1 MKSALHLVGLALLS
15 AAGPAAAAETD
26 LAAKARSVLETNCHR
41 CHGRE
46 GTAKGGMDYVLDR
59 DRLVARGKVVPGKPD
74 ESELL
79 QRLGKGEMPPEKQKP
94 RPTDDDLALL
104 RRWVEA
110 GAPGTQPADAARNF
124 IPDADV
130 VRLVLADLQSLEPG
144 QRRFTRYLTLTHL
157 HNAGV
162 PRDELETTRQ
172 AVAKLINSLSW
183 HPRVRG
189 PEPIDAAR
197 TILRLDLRHY
207 QWNARSW
214 ERLQSAYPYRG
225 NEDGPDLRAA
235 RAASGCELPLLR
247 ADWFVAT
254 ASRPP
259 LYHDLL
265 QLPASDRELER
276 LLRVDVLTDWREENI
291 VRLGFNRSGVS
302 RNNRLLERHDAAYG
316 AYWRSY
322 DFSDN
327 TDRQN
332 LFRYPLG
339 LLPGRESFTPA
350 GGEVIFHLP
359 NGLHGFLLV
368 DGNGR
373 RVDRAPVEIVSDTS
387 RPDRTVE
394 TGISCMGC
402 HSGGIIN
409 KTDQVRAHVEKNPN
423 AFSKDEI
430 ATVRTIYGTE
440 RTMLPLLAED
450 VGRFLAALKKI
461 DVPAQAPDPVG
472 VVARRYEQDLDL
484 AEAAAEVG
492 LSAAEF
498 GKRLAASADLGR
510 VLGALRP
517 QGGTVPRSAFQTAF
531 AEVVRELRPETVQSA
546 ARSTPL
552 AEEVRPFAG
561 HTGVIGCVAFSA
573 DGKRAATGSDDQTV
587 RVWEVASGK
596 EVLRLSGHTEEV
608 HAVAFARDGSRLASG
623 GRDRTLR
630 LWDVATGKELHRF
643 TGHTERITG
652 VAFGPDGRRLLSAS
666 WDGTVRLWDA
676 DTGQELHRFTGHTG
690 PVSCLA
696 VAPDGRTLL
705 SGSHDGTVRLWDLEQ
720 LREVRRFEGHS
731 REVHAVAFAPDGRR
745 ILSGGHDRT
754 VRLWD
759 AETGKELQ
767 RFTGHANA
775 VIGVAFTPDG
785 RRVLS
790 GSSLYRGAD
799 RPVRVWDADSGRA
812 LEAFGADGDSVWGI
826 AFAPDGRSALSA
838 STDKT
843 LRVWQ
848 LNRD

>member
-1 MKSALHLVGLALLS
+1 MKSAFHFFGLVLLS
-15 AAGPAAAAETD
+15 AAGPAAAAEPE
-26 LAAKARSVLETNCHR
+26 LAVKARAILEANCHR
-41 CHGRE
+41 CHGRD
-46 GTAKGGMDYVLDR
+46 GAAKGGMDFVLDR
-59 DRLVARGKVVPGKPD
+59 DRLVARGKVVPGKSD

-79 QRLGKGEMPPEKQKP
+79 QRLVKGEMPPEKQKP

-104 RRWVEA
+104 RRWIDA
-110 GAPGTQPADAARNF
+110 GAPGTQPADAARTF
-124 IPDADV
+124 VTDADV
-130 VRLVLADLQSLEPG
+130 VRLILADLQSLEPG
-144 QRRFTRYLTLTHL
+144 QRRFTRYLTLSHL
-157 HNAGV
+157 YNAGV
-162 PRDELETTRQ
+162 PAHELETTRQ

-183 HPRVRG
+183 HPRVRT

-214 ERLQSAYPYRG
+214 ERLQSAYPYPT
-225 NEDGPDLRAA
+225 NDGPDL
-235 RAASGCELPLLR
+235 PFLR

-265 QLPASDRELER
+265 QLPSSDRELER
-276 LLRVDVLTDWREENI
+276 LLRVDVLTDWREENV
-291 VRLGFNRSGVS
+291 VRLGFNRSGVA

-350 GGEVIFHLP
+350 GGEIIFHLP

-402 HSGGIIN
+402 HSGSIIN

-423 AFSKDEI
+423 AFSKEEI
-430 ATVRTIYGTE
+430 ATVRAIYGTE

-450 VGRFLAALKKI
+450 VERFQEALKKI
-461 DVPAQAPDPVG
+461 GVPVSPDPVG
-472 VVARRYEQDLDL
+472 VVAQRYEQDLDL

-498 GKRLAASADLGR
+498 GKRLAASPDLAR
-510 VLGALRP
+510 ILGPLRA
-517 QGGTVPRSAFQTAF
+517 QGSTVQRSAFQAAF
-531 AEVVRELRPETVQSA
+531 PDLLRELRPETVQTG
-546 ARSTPL
+546 ARSAPST
-552 AEEVRPFAG
+552 EDVRPFAG
-561 HTGVIGCVAFSA
+561 HTGVIGCIAFSA
-573 DGKRAATGSDDQTV
+573 DGKRAVTGSDDQTV
-587 RVWEVASGK
+587 RVWDVASGK

-608 HAVAFARDGSRLASG
+608 HAVAFAPDGSRVASG
-623 GRDRTLR
+623 GRDRTVR
-630 LWDVATGKELHRF
+630 LWDAAAGKELRRF

-652 VAFGPDGRRLLSAS
+652 VAFAPDGRRLLSAS
-666 WDGTVRLWDA
+666 WDGTVRLWDVDA
-676 DTGQELHRFTGHTG
+676 DKELHRFTGHTG
-690 PVSCLA
+690 PVSCVV
-696 VAPDGRTLL
+696 VAPDGRFAL

-720 LREVRRFEGHS
+720 LREVRRFEGHT
-731 REVHAVAFAPDGRR
+731 REVYTVAFAPDGRR
-745 ILSGGHDRT
+745 ILSGGNDRT

-759 AETGKELQ
+759 AETGKELRHFQ
-767 RFTGHANA
+767 GPANA

-790 GSSLYRGAD
+790 GSSQYRGAD
-799 RPVRVWDADSGRA
+799 RAVRVWDTDSGRV
-812 LEAFGADGDSVWGI
+812 LEAFGAVGDSVWSI
-826 AFAPDGRSALSA
+826 AFAPDGRSALTASA
-838 STDKT
+838 DKT

>member
-1 MKSALHLVGLALLS
+1 MKSTFHLLGLVLLS
-15 AAGPAAAAETD
+15 AAVPVAAAEPE
-26 LAAKARSVLETNCHR
+26 LAVKARAVLETTCHR
-41 CHGRE
+41 CHGRA
-46 GTAKGGMDYVLDR
+46 GTAKGGMNYVLDR

-79 QRLGKGEMPPEKQKP
+79 QRLFKGEMPPEKQNP
-94 RPTDDDLALL
+94 RPTDEDLALL
-104 RRWVEA
+104 RRWIEA
-110 GAPGTQPADAARNF
+110 GAPGTQSADAARTF
-124 IPDADV
+124 VADADV
-130 VRLVLADLQSLEPG
+130 VRLILADLQSLEPG

-157 HNAGV
+157 HNAGLAA
-162 PRDELETTRQ
+162 DELQTTRQ
-172 AVAKLINSLSW
+172 AIAKLVNCLSW
-183 HPRVRG
+183 HPRVRT
-189 PEPIDAAR
+189 PEPIDTAR

-214 ERLQSAYPYRG
+214 ERLQNVYPYPA
-225 NEDGPDLRAA
+225 NEDADLRAA
-235 RAASGCELPLLR
+235 RALTGCELPLLR

-265 QLPASDRELER
+265 QLPSSDRELER

-332 LFRYPLG
+332 LFRYPLA
-339 LLPGRESFTPA
+339 LLPGHESFTPA
-350 GGEVIFHLP
+350 GGEIIFHLP

-423 AFSKDEI
+423 AFSKEEI
-430 ATVRTIYGTE
+430 ATVRAIYGTE

-450 VGRFLAALKKI
+450 VGRHQEALKKI
-461 DVPAQAPDPVG
+461 GVPVSPDPVG
-472 VVARRYEQDLDL
+472 AVAQRYEQDLDL

-498 GKRLAASADLGR
+498 GKRLAASAGLGR
-510 VLGALRP
+510 ILGTLRT
-517 QGGTVPRSAFQTAF
+517 QGGTVPRSAFQAAF
-531 AEVVRELRPETVQSA
+531 ADVVRDLRPEMGQTA
-546 ARSTPL
+546 ARSTAV
-552 AEEVRPFAG
+552 AEDVRPFAG
-561 HTGVIGCVAFSA
+561 HTGSIGCVAFSA
-573 DGKRAATGSDDQTV
+573 DGKRAVTGSDDQTV

-608 HAVAFARDGSRLASG
+608 HAVAFAPDGSRILSG

-630 LWDVATGKELHRF
+630 LWDAATGKELRRF
-643 TGHTERITG
+643 TGHTERISG
-652 VAFGPDGRRLLSAS
+652 VAFTPDGRRLLSAS

-676 DTGQELHRFTGHTG
+676 DSNKELHRFSGHTG
-690 PVSCLA
+690 PVSCLI
-696 VAPDGRTLL
+696 VAPDGRSTL
-705 SGSHDGTVRLWDLEQ
+705 SGSHDGTLRLWDLEQ
-720 LREVRRFEGHS
+720 LREVRHYEGHN
-731 REVHAVAFAPDGRR
+731 REVYAVAFAPDGRR
-745 ILSGGHDRT
+745 ILSGGNDRT

-790 GSSLYRGAD
+790 GSSQYRGAD
-799 RPVRVWDADSGRA
+799 RTVRVWDADSGRA
-812 LEAFGADGDSVWGI
+812 LEAFGADGDSVWSI

-838 STDKT
+838 SADKT
-843 LRVWQ
+843 LRWWQ
-848 LNRD
+848 LSRD